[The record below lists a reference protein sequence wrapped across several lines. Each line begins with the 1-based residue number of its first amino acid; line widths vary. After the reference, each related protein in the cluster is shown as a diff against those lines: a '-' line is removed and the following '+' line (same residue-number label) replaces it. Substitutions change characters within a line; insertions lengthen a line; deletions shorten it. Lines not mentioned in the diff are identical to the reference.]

1 MNKYARWFRASMWLG
16 IVQDWVLGV
25 PAIFAPERTLKVVR
39 QRPTGDPTWT
49 AFASLLVVL
58 LSLFYIPGA
67 QDPYR
72 YRTTACLSVL
82 ARPPG
87 VLFFLVLRPRVY
99 PLFGIIDAV
108 LFCIQGPLLVLAM
121 REHRRERGAEG
132 LGGELSEHGEGIAA

>member
-1 MNKYARWFRASMWLG
+1 MWAG
-16 IVQDWVLGV
+16 IVQDWLMGV
-25 PAIFAPERTLKVVR
+25 PAIFAPEQTLRAVK

-49 AFASLLVVL
+49 AFAALLVVL
-58 LSLFYIPGA
+58 LSFLYIPGA

-72 YRTTACLSVL
+72 YRRTAWLSVL

-108 LFCIQGPLLVLAM
+108 LFSVQGPLLFLTM
-121 REHRRERGAEG
+121 RAERKSLWRSRCLRR
-132 LGGELSEHGEGIAA
+132 